1 MMQPFLALHGIAA
14 PLFEPNVDT
23 DQIIPGQFLKTI
35 SRNGLA
41 RGLFYDRRHDAAG
54 QRQAGFVLDS
64 QPFDRAAVLVGGANF
79 GCGSS
84 REHAPWAL
92 LDFGIRCVI
101 APSFGDIFYNNSL
114 NNGLLPIVLPHE
126 TVEKLADI
134 AALGTVFAIDL
145 DTQTVAA
152 GDCRFTFEIDAKV
165 RADLLSGRDAIER
178 SAQHITAIETVEAG
192 VERLMPWLTRTADP
206 SQKDIL

>member
-1 MMQPFLALHGIAA
+1 MQPFVVLQGIAA

-35 SRNGLA
+35 SRTGLA
-41 RGLFYDRRHDAAG
+41 KGLFYDRRHDAAG
-54 QRQAGFVLDS
+54 QPQAGFVLDTA
-64 QPFDRAAVLVGGANF
+64 PFDRAAVLVAGANF

-92 LDFGIRCVI
+92 LDFGIGCVI

-114 NNGLLPIVLPHE
+114 NNGLLPIVLPSDAVE
-126 TVEKLADI
+126 TLADL
-134 AALGTVFAIDL
+134 AAREIPFTINL
-145 DTQTVAA
+145 DTQTIRA
-152 GDCRFTFEIDAKV
+152 GDHVLAFEIDAKV

-178 SAQHITAIETVEAG
+178 SSHHITAIETVEAG
-192 VERLMPWLTRTADP
+192 VERLMPWLTRTADF
-206 SQKDIL
+206 SQKDIR

>member
-1 MMQPFLALHGIAA
+1 MQPFVSLHGIAA

-35 SRNGLA
+35 SRSGLA
-41 RGLFYDRRHDAAG
+41 KGLFYDRRHDAAG

-64 QPFDRAAVLVGGANF
+64 APFDRAAILVAGANF

-92 LDFGIRCVI
+92 LDFGIGCVI

-114 NNGLLPIVLPHE
+114 NNGLLPIMLPHE
-126 TVEKLADI
+126 AVETLADI
-134 AALGTVFAIDL
+134 AATGAPFTVDLGA
-145 DTQTVAA
+145 QTVTA
-152 GDCRFTFEIDAKV
+152 GERSFAFDIDAKV

-178 SAQHITAIETVEAG
+178 SSQHITAIETVEAG
-192 VERLMPWLTRTADP
+192 VERLMPWLTSTADP
-206 SQKDIL
+206 SQKDIR

>member
-1 MMQPFLALHGIAA
+1 MEPFTTLQGIAA

-35 SRNGLA
+35 ARSGLA
-41 RGLFYDRRHDAAG
+41 AGLFYDRRHDAG
-54 QRQAGFVLDS
+54 GRPQGGFVLDAA
-64 QPFDRAAVLVGGANF
+64 PFDRAVVLVAGANF

-114 NNGLLPIVLPHE
+114 NNGLLPIVLPVDQ
-126 TVEKLADI
+126 VEALARR
-134 AALGTVFAIDL
+134 AADAIPFAIDL
-145 DTQTVAA
+145 GRQSVTA
-152 GDCRFTFEIDAKV
+152 GDLAARFEIDPKV
-165 RADLLSGRDAIER
+165 QADLMSGRDAIER
-178 SAQHITAIETVEAG
+178 SYQHLPAIETVEAA
-192 VERLMPWLTRTADP
+192 VEAMMPWLLRTAEP
-206 SQKDIL
+206 SQKEIR